1 MITVAARRA
10 VAVLIAAISLSA
22 GTRLAVADTLPTTDH
37 TRLRVATF
45 NASLF
50 GEQPDELRQR
60 LNIRRDEQIRRIA
73 AVIQAVRPDVLL
85 INEFDYDPSG
95 DSVEKFQHNYLTR
108 GQFGLR
114 GIRYRFHY
122 SAPVNTGLAS
132 PYDLNRDGKVE
143 GPGDAWGY
151 GRYPGQY
158 GMLVLSRYPITH
170 RQVRTFRLFKWK
182 DMPNA
187 LLPIHPS
194 GAPWYSETMLRY
206 FPLSS
211 KSHWDVPVW
220 TPSGHLHLIAA
231 HPTPPVFDGEEN
243 RNGLRNHDE
252 IRLLADYVS
261 GDPARS
267 EYLYDD
273 AGQRGGLPADRHF
286 VVAGDMNADPF
297 DGESHDHAIRQL
309 LEHPRIQGRV
319 APTSDGAAESA
330 HRMGGSNLQHGSDA
344 ASDTAVF
351 GDPPGNL
358 RVDYVL
364 PSTGLRVVDSGVY
377 WPLSSDSGAHLL
389 DGSDHRLVWVDVE
402 IPRPPSEPE
411 RRARLPDRRSGTQ

>member
-1 MITVAARRA
+1 MTAVATCRAIVLLTLAVSLSTLSQPVAADQQP
-10 VAVLIAAISLSA
+10 A
-22 GTRLAVADTLPTTDH
+22 GDH

-45 NASLF
+45 NTSLF
-50 GEQPDELRQR
+50 GEQADELRQR
-60 LNIRRDEQIRRIA
+60 LNTRRDEQIRRIA

-95 DSVEKFQHNYLTR
+95 DSVEKFQHNYLIR

-122 SAPVNTGLAS
+122 TAPVNTGLAS

-143 GPGDAWGY
+143 GPGDAWGF
-151 GRYPGQY
+151 GHYPGQY
-158 GMLVLSRYPITH
+158 GMLVLSRYPITQ

-182 DMPNA
+182 DMPDA

-194 GAPWYSETMLRY
+194 GAPWYSDTMLRY
-206 FPLSS
+206 LPLSS

-231 HPTPPVFDGEEN
+231 HPTPPVFDGEED
-243 RNGLRNHDE
+243 RNGRRNHDE

-267 EYLYDD
+267 DYVYDD

-286 VVAGDMNADPF
+286 VVAGDLNADPF
-297 DGESHDHAIRQL
+297 NGDSHPGAIEQL
-309 LEHPRIQGRV
+309 LGHPRIQGQITP
-319 APTSDGAAESA
+319 ASEGGAESA
-330 HRMGGSNLQHGSDA
+330 HRMGGSNLQHEGDPA
-344 ASDTAVF
+344 NDTAVF

-377 WPLSSDSGAHLL
+377 WPLSSDPGAHLL
-389 DGSDHRLVWVDVE
+389 DASDHRLVWIDVE
-402 IPRPPSEPE
+402 IPRPPPV
-411 RRARLPDRRSGTQ
+411 PDRGAGLPGKR

>member
-1 MITVAARRA
+1 MTTASTCRA
-10 VAVLIAAISLSA
+10 ILLLTLAMSLSSESVSA
-22 GTRLAVADTLPTTDH
+22 TADNPSSNEH

-50 GEQPDELRQR
+50 GERADELRQR
-60 LNIRRDEQIRRIA
+60 LNVRRDEQIRRIA
-73 AVIQAVRPDVLL
+73 AIIQAVRPDVLL

-95 DSVEKFQHNYLTR
+95 DSVEKFQHNYLIR

-122 SAPVNTGLAS
+122 TAPVNTGLAS

-143 GPGDAWGY
+143 GPGDAWGF

-158 GMLVLSRYPITH
+158 GMLVLSRYPISQ

-182 DMPNA
+182 DMPDA

-194 GAPWYSETMLRY
+194 GAPWYSDTMLRY

-231 HPTPPVFDGEEN
+231 HPTPPVFDGEED
-243 RNGLRNHDE
+243 RNGRRNHDE

-267 EYLYDD
+267 DYLYDD
-273 AGQRGGLPADRHF
+273 AGQRGGLSSDRHF

-297 DGESHDHAIRQL
+297 DGDNHDRAIRQL
-309 LEHPRIQGRV
+309 LEHPRIQGGI
-319 APTSDGAAESA
+319 APASDGAAESA
-330 HRMGGSNLQHGSDA
+330 HRMGGSNLQHGGDA
-344 ASDTAVF
+344 ANDTAVF

-377 WPLSSDSGAHLL
+377 WPLSSDPGAHLL
-389 DGSDHRLVWVDVE
+389 DASDHRLVWIDVE
-402 IPRPPSEPE
+402 IPRPPPV
-411 RRARLPDRRSGTQ
+411 PDRGAGLPGKR